1 MTADDIPKDAPL
13 LRCWL
18 KKSWSTSKKVALW
31 LGGIA
36 VVLIAA
42 YVAWLGL
49 TSQISAKIWA
59 ASTGWCG
66 SIISGILNYIATIP
80 PLVFWGSVIVITAIA
95 VILGYSLAWCIAR
108 NLQDSDWESD
118 PAIYSA
124 HALALVLVLAAL
136 AALALDPV
144 LVLAAH
150 ALAAHVLVLV
160 LVLVLAVLAVLVLA
174 AHVLVLA
181 ALAALALDPVLADNP
196 ESSWYYVFRFIG
208 AYLNYRKRMKAT
220 STISVV
226 EEI

>member
-80 PLVFWGSVIVITAIA
+80 PLVFWGSVIVGVIA
-95 VILGYSLAWCIAR
+95 VGVLGYSLVWCMAR
-108 NLQDSDWESD
+108 NLQDSDWGSD
-118 PAIYSA
+118 TATAITSA
-124 HALALVLVLAAL
+124 ALIALALATS
-136 AALALDPV
+136 
-144 LVLAAH
+144 
-150 ALAAHVLVLV
+150 
-160 LVLVLAVLAVLVLA
+160 
-174 AHVLVLA
+174 
-181 ALAALALDPVLADNP
+181 ADNP
-196 ESSWYYVFRFIG
+196 ASSWYYVFRFGG
-208 AYLNYRKRMKAT
+208 AYLNYRKRTKAT
-220 STISVV
+220 PTTVGV
-226 EEI
+226 ERID

>member
-1 MTADDIPKDAPL
+1 MTDDTQKDAPL

-59 ASTGWCG
+59 ALTGWCG

-95 VILGYSLAWCIAR
+95 VILGYSLAWCMAR
-108 NLQDSDWESD
+108 NLQDSDWGSD
-118 PAIYSA
+118 TATAIAFAAIAFAAFAFAAIAIAAFAYA
-124 HALALVLVLAAL
+124 AIALPALVLA
-136 AALALDPV
+136 
-144 LVLAAH
+144 
-150 ALAAHVLVLV
+150 
-160 LVLVLAVLAVLVLA
+160 
-174 AHVLVLA
+174 
-181 ALAALALDPVLADNP
+181 LADNP
-196 ESSWYYVFRFIG
+196 KSSWYYVFRFVG
-208 AYLNYRKRMKAT
+208 AYLNYRKRTKAT
-220 STISVV
+220 PTISVV

>member
-42 YVAWLGL
+42 YVAWLGQ

-118 PAIYSA
+118 PAINSA
-124 HALALVLVLAAL
+124 VALVLVLALAALAAIAALALVLVLAAL
-136 AALALDPV
+136 AALAL
-144 LVLAAH
+144 A
-150 ALAAHVLVLV
+150 ALAT
-160 LVLVLAVLAVLVLA
+160 
-174 AHVLVLA
+174 
-181 ALAALALDPVLADNP
+181 LAALALADNP
-196 ESSWYYVFRFIG
+196 KSSWYYAFRFLG

>member
-18 KKSWSTSKKVALW
+18 KKSWSTSKKVGLW

-49 TSQISAKIWA
+49 TSQIAAKIWA
-59 ASTGWCG
+59 EVTGWCG
-66 SIISGILNYIATIP
+66 AIISGILDYIAAIP
-80 PLVFWGSVIVITAIA
+80 PLVFWGSVVVGAIIVG
-95 VILGYSLAWCIAR
+95 VLGYSLVWCVAR

-118 PAIYSA
+118 PAINSA
-124 HALALVLVLAAL
+124 GALVLVLALAAL
-136 AALALDPV
+136 AALAL
-144 LVLAAH
+144 
-150 ALAAHVLVLV
+150 
-160 LVLVLAVLAVLVLA
+160 
-174 AHVLVLA
+174 
-181 ALAALALDPVLADNP
+181 ADNP
-196 ESSWYYVFRFIG
+196 KSSWYYVFRFIG